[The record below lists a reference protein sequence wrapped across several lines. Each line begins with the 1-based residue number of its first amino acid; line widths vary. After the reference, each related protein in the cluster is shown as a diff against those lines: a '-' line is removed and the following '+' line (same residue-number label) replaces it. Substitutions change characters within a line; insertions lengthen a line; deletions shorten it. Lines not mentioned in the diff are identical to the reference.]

1 MSSEKSATVAT
12 FSALGRS
19 LELDSRLLRALAAQG
34 FTHPTPVQAAVLPLA
49 LAEGRDILARAR
61 TGSGKTL
68 AYGLPLI
75 QKILRARA
83 RLQDGFT
90 SPDYLCTRALVLVP
104 TRELA
109 EQVTGHLSKLAEFLN
124 DQDAIRVVNVSGA
137 NTSGSG
143 SGKGKANAD
152 KLQKWVVLRLAHQT
166 KV

>member
-1 MSSEKSATVAT
+1 MASQSGAAAAAAAASVSSFAS
-12 FSALGRS
+12 LGKI
-19 LELDSRLLRALAAQG
+19 LELDPRLLRALAAQG

-68 AYGLPLI
+68 AYGLPLL

-83 RLQDGFT
+83 RLQDGFS
-90 SPDYLCTRALVLVP
+90 SPDYLATRALVLVP

-137 NTSGSG
+137 NAGG
-143 SGKGKANAD
+143 SGKGKSNAD
-152 KLQKWVVLRLAHQT
+152 KLQKLV
-166 KV
+166 